1 MLLDYLAQKHTLK
14 VIPSKN
20 DYYFSEGKFDN
31 SEYSLIKPS
40 TYVNNSGIA
49 ALAAINH
56 YGIDVTDLLVVH
68 DDINLDFSV
77 IKTKISGGD
86 GGHNG
91 LSSIIYHLISDQFP
105 RIRIGVGNNFKQG
118 EMADFVLSDFN
129 SEEQPKLK
137 EIYITASYLIEEFI
151 KGGRKQLLDAN
162 SKLTNGDQE
171 KS

>member
-1 MLLDYLAQKHTLK
+1 MLLDYFADKYNLK
-14 VIPSKN
+14 LSPSKN
-20 DYYFSEGKFDN
+20 DYYFCEGKIGN
-31 SEYSLIKPS
+31 SDYSLIKPT

-56 YGIDVTDLLVVH
+56 YGIDVADLLVVH
-68 DDINLDFSV
+68 DDINLDFSA

-105 RIRIGVGNNFKQG
+105 RIRIGVGNNFRQG

-129 SEEQPKLK
+129 TEEQPKLK
-137 EIYITASYLIEEFI
+137 DIFNMIL
-151 KGGRKQLLDAN
+151 
-162 SKLTNGDQE
+162 
-171 KS
+171 

>member
-1 MLLDYLAQKHTLK
+1 MLLDYLAEKYTLK
-14 VIPSKN
+14 AIPSKN
-20 DYYFSEGKFDN
+20 DYYFCEGKLNN

-49 ALAAINH
+49 ARAALNH
-56 YGIDVTDLLVVH
+56 YGTDVTDLLVVH

-137 EIYITASYLIEEFI
+137 ELFITAGHLIEEFI
-151 KGGRKQLLDAN
+151 KGGIKQLLDAN
-162 SKLTNGDQE
+162 SKLTKSDQDNL
-171 KS
+171 